1 MKFIYGRQDFKTL
14 ERGEENCYLMTNGLG
29 GFSSL
34 TMTGS
39 CSRNDHALLMSCFA
53 AEAPNHRYNM
63 IHRLEEI
70 LTIGERRIHL
80 STQDFTDHSAR
91 ETGFL
96 FLSSFMYEDYPVWH
110 YQVEGVEI
118 IKTVVLA
125 VNENM
130 VGVSYEIRNRS
141 GDAVELKVIPQMEFV
156 PKGER
161 LSETQ
166 EFVFTEGNSAGQT
179 EQGCRRAV
187 IRSGGLSLYLET
199 NGIVVE
205 QPLSFRGDLYY
216 AYDACDG
223 RGETGC
229 TAANHSIV
237 FRIRPEERFSGEILY
252 SVAPAAD
259 RRSSGVGAGGVLRMA
274 ESLTEYRD
282 GLRKKAGFQDETAQT
297 LAAAADQFISYRA
310 STDRQTIL
318 AGYPF
323 FEDWG
328 RDTMISL
335 PGCCLST
342 KRYDV
347 AESILRTFM
356 MYSKRGLMPNLF
368 PEGKQEPRYN
378 TVDAALL
385 FIIAVYE
392 YYLRTEDKAFV
403 TGAWAVMQEIVDW
416 YRRGTDFNIAMD
428 EDGLIRAGEGYDQVT
443 WMDVRIGDILPT
455 PRHGKP
461 VEINAYWYNVLCIMD
476 FFQRKFKGEIPE
488 NGMDYGAMAERT
500 GKSFRDKFWN
510 EAAGCLKDVLSEEDG
525 RKRGTE
531 TGQEPGHG
539 TGQEIGKADGNKTG
553 FPDNQIRCNQIWAV
567 SLPFSLLDRVR
578 EKQVVET
585 VFRKLYTPLGLRT
598 LDPADP
604 EFHPVYGGEQMQ
616 RDLAYHQ
623 GTVWTYPLGGY
634 YLAYLKVNDYSEEAK
649 AHVRIQLESITAAM
663 REGCIGQLPEIYD
676 GERPVSSRGCFAQ
689 AWSVGELLRVYEA
702 LENAGSLSIVC
713 AGKPGNMRIM

>member
-1 MKFIYGRQDFKTL
+1 MKFIYGRQDFKTM

-34 TMTGS
+34 TMAGS
-39 CSRNDHALLMSCFA
+39 CTRNDHALLMSCFA

-70 LTIGERRIHL
+70 LAFGESRIHL

-91 ETGFL
+91 EEGFR
-96 FLSSFMYEDYPVWH
+96 FLSCFTYEDYPVWR
-110 YQVEGVEI
+110 YEAEGVEI
-118 IKTVVLA
+118 IKTAVLA
-125 VNENM
+125 LNENT
-130 VGVSYEIRNRS
+130 VGVSYEMINRS
-141 GDAVELKVIPQMEFV
+141 GKAAELQVIPQMEFV

-161 LSETQ
+161 LSEAQ
-166 EFVFTEGNSAGQT
+166 EFVFTKENPAGQ
-179 EQGCRRAV
+179 GCSRAV
-187 IRSGGLSLYLET
+187 IRSGGRSLYLET
-199 NGIVVE
+199 NGVVSE
-205 QPLSFRGDLYY
+205 LPLSFRTGLYY

-223 RGETGC
+223 RGDNGC
-229 TAANHSIV
+229 TAANHRIV
-237 FRIRPEERFSGEILY
+237 FQIQPGERLLGEVIFGAAPVSRCWSLEE
-252 SVAPAAD
+252 
-259 RRSSGVGAGGVLRMA
+259 GAGGVLRIA
-274 ESLTEYRD
+274 ESLREYRD
-282 GLRKKAGFQDETAQT
+282 SLRKKAGFQDETAGA

-310 STDRQTIL
+310 STDNRTIL

-335 PGCCLST
+335 PGCCIST

-356 MYSKRGLMPNLF
+356 MYSKKGLMPNLF
-368 PEGKQEPRYN
+368 PEGKQEPMYN

-392 YYLRTEDKAFV
+392 YYMRTKDKTFV

-416 YRRGTDFNIAMD
+416 YRRGTDFNIAME

-461 VEINAYWYNVLCIMD
+461 VEINAYWYNVLRIMD
-476 FFQRKFKGEIPE
+476 FFQDRLKGEVTE
-488 NGMDYGAMAERT
+488 DGTDYGAMAERT
-500 GKSFRDKFWN
+500 GKSFREKFWN
-510 EAAGCLKDVLSEEDG
+510 EAAGCLKDVLSGEDS
-525 RKRGTE
+525 KNSDT
-531 TGQEPGHG
+531 
-539 TGQEIGKADGNKTG
+539 
-553 FPDNQIRCNQIWAV
+553 QIRCNQIWAV
-567 SLPFSLLDRVR
+567 SLPFSLLNREQ

-604 EFHPVYGGEQMQ
+604 EFQPFYGGEQLK

-623 GTVWTYPLGGY
+623 GTVWTYPMGGY
-634 YLAYLKVNDYSEEAK
+634 YLAYLKVHDYADEAK
-649 AHVRIQLESITAAM
+649 AHVRTQLESITAAL

-676 GERPVSSRGCFAQ
+676 GERPVSSKGCFAQ

-702 LENAGSLSIVC
+702 LES
-713 AGKPGNMRIM
+713 